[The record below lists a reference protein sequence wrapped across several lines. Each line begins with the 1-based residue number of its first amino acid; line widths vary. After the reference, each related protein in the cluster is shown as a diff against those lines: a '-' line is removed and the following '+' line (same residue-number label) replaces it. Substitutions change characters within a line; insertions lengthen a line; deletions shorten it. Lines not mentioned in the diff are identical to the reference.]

1 MEQEILVEGKNFKLA
16 SIAELPEIVDFLAN
30 YLPDSVKV
38 RKHFSTYNGSPLVI
52 AC

>member
-16 SIAELPEIVDFLAN
+16 SISELPEIVDFLAN

-38 RKHFSTYNGSPLVI
+38 RGLKWFTCLVVW
-52 AC
+52 